1 MKLNKAFIIAGI
13 MSIVLT
19 GCGKGEQDSEAL
31 NLPESSGTENYGTED
46 KEADSE
52 KTDISKPEEMI
63 EESTFD
69 VTQDGSQSMDAQL
82 GIMADNIDMWLQDLD
97 YADDMYCYAVT
108 DMDANGRYELI
119 VASCGGT
126 GYYTYSQFYEMNES
140 YDGLINCETNFVEGD
155 SQPDVIEDY
164 ITVFCDEEGVFHYIF
179 NDNLRVGGIPQDWL
193 TTSAVTLQ
201 NGKITSTPLRRMETL
216 YDGEQGVITYA
227 DGAGNEITEEDYKNA
242 VENAFE
248 GFTSYTAY
256 FGWQDARELK
266 DLSREEIV
274 RKLEESCNK
283 FQQGAQ

>member
-13 MSIVLT
+13 MSILLT

-31 NLPESSGTENYGTED
+31 NLPESSGVENSGTGD
-46 KEADSE
+46 KETDSE

-63 EESTFD
+63 EEPTFD

-119 VASCGGT
+119 VAGCGGT

-164 ITVFCDEEGVFHYIF
+164 ITVFCDEEGVAHYIF

-248 GFTSYTAY
+248 GFASYTAH